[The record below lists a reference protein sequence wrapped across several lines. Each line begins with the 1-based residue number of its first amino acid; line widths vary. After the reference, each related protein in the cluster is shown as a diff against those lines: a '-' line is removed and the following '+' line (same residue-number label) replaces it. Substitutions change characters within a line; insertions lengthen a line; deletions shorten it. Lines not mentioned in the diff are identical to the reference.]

1 MSCGSCFTRNT
12 GVCRKDIQWVEVHP
26 QLFED
31 ADDSRNSQ
39 RQWRTQGG
47 GHGGHGPPRNVS
59 EWPSNINRIILY
71 NLLPSLFT
79 KYNKWY
85 DVLFI
90 VVKYCYNI
98 ISIFLFFSANLVII
112 SSVCRWIERS

>member
-1 MSCGSCFTRNT
+1 METWPDNC
-12 GVCRKDIQWVEVHP
+12 V
-26 QLFED
+26 LFHTKCYAESV
-31 ADDSRNSQ
+31 AYP
-39 RQWRTQGG
+39 GG